1 MLNIHLINWWTN
13 DLGGFWFLWSD
24 SIFLLYHFL
33 LQSSRKEKSKFQRQ
47 PKHMDTKKTC
57 LHCICIHMTTSLPMP
72 WCISLS
78 WVFSRGHVSSFPLI
92 LMSLG
97 TVLYIGERLHQTS
110 FKTMCLCYRPKST
123 SDIKQTQIFALSCW
137 VISICPNHKL
147 RLRLSSP
154 ELRTLRLLSY
164 LAQGCAVCA
173 GPADRTHDTGPHASS
188 TRHKG
193 GF

>member
-1 MLNIHLINWWTN
+1 MTWV
-13 DLGGFWFLWSD
+13 GFDFFDRTVSSCYIISYYNQAEKKNQNSSVNL
-24 SIFLLYHFL
+24 SIWIQKKHVSIVFVFTWPLLY
-33 LQSSRKEKSKFQRQ
+33 
-47 PKHMDTKKTC
+47 
-57 LHCICIHMTTSLPMP
+57 P
-72 WCISLS
+72 WCILLS

-164 LAQGCAVCA
+164 LAQGCSVCA